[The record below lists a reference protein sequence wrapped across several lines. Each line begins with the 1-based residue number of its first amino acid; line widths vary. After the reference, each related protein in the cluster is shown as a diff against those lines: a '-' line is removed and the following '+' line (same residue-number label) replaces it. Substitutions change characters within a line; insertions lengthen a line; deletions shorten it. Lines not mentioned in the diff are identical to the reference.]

1 MSNGEA
7 LYMINYIKTMLI
19 RWVIARLRAKI
30 DRLVIKAEKAQQKL
44 TDKQNQLRD
53 EHEDFY

>member
-1 MSNGEA
+1 
-7 LYMINYIKTMLI
+7 MINYIKTMLI